1 MSDYLQYVDGNIDRF
16 KAELFDLL
24 RIPSVSAVSSQKG
37 EVRRAAE
44 FLRDQFESIGLE
56 HVTLYDT
63 PGNPVVYG
71 DFLHAGPDKPTVL
84 VYGHYDVQP
93 PEPLELWE
101 TPPFE
106 PTVRGDDVYARGA
119 SDDKGQ
125 AYTHVKAI
133 EAWLRTRGNLPVNV
147 KIIIEGEE
155 EIGSPNLVP
164 FLKAHKELLACDM
177 VLISDTSMFDKDV
190 PSITYGLRGLAYMQV
205 YVQGTNR
212 DLHSGTYGGA
222 VQNPLNTLCE
232 IIAALK
238 DKDGVI
244 QIPGFYDDVLDL
256 TAEERAAAAQL
267 PFDEEA
273 FKKSLNIEEVFGE
286 AGYSTI
292 ERKSAR
298 PTLDVNGIWGGYQG
312 EGAKTVLPAKAGA
325 KVSMRLVPN
334 QDPKKIARLFTEH
347 VLSIAPKGVN
357 VEVEDHHGGNPAM
370 TDLNFYGLQAGAQ
383 AFKDIYGKEPLF
395 TREGGSIP
403 IVADFRSVLGVNT
416 ILMGFGL
423 NSDAIH
429 APNEKFSLI
438 DFQRGIKTSARFFE
452 VLSGMKSDAS

>member
-1 MSDYLQYVDGNIDRF
+1 MSYISYIDQNIETF
-16 KAELFDLL
+16 KSELFDLL
-24 RIPSVSAVSSQKG
+24 RIPSISAVKSHKND
-37 EVRRAAE
+37 VHDAAE
-44 FLRDQFESIGLE
+44 FVKNQFEKIGLRN
-56 HVTLYDT
+56 VTLFET

-71 DFLHAGPDKPTVL
+71 DFLDAGPDKPTVL

-125 AYTHVKAI
+125 AYVHVKAI
-133 EAWLRTRGNLPVNV
+133 ESWLKTEGSLPVNV

-164 FLKAHKELLACDM
+164 FLKEHKDLLKCDM
-177 VLISDTSMFDKDV
+177 VLISDTAMFDKDV
-190 PSITYGLRGLAYMQV
+190 PSITYGLRGLAYMEMH
-205 YVQGTNR
+205 VQGSNR
-212 DLHSGTYGGA
+212 DLHSGIYGGA
-222 VQNPLNTLCE
+222 VQNPLNALCE

-238 DKDGVI
+238 DENGVI

-256 TAEERAAAAQL
+256 SPEEREAAKKL
-267 PFDEEA
+267 PFDEEVW
-273 FKKSLNIEEVFGE
+273 KKSIGIPDVFGE
-286 AGYSTI
+286 KGYSTI
-292 ERKSAR
+292 ERKAAR

-334 QDPKKIARLFTEH
+334 QDHEKVAQLFIDHVKK
-347 VLSIAPKGVN
+347 IAPKGVTVQ
-357 VEVEDHHGGNPAM
+357 VEEHHGGHAAM
-370 TDLNFYGLQAGAQ
+370 TDLNFYGLKAAAQ

-403 IVADFRSVLGVNT
+403 IVADFKNVLGVDS
-416 ILMGFGL
+416 ILMGLGL

-429 APNEKFSLI
+429 APNEKFSLK
-438 DFQRGIKTSARFFE
+438 DFHRGIKTSARFFE
-452 VLSGMKSDAS
+452 VLSNFEK

>member
-1 MSDYLQYVDGNIDRF
+1 MSYFDYIDQNIERF
-16 KAELFDLL
+16 NNELFELL
-24 RIPSVSAVSSQKG
+24 RIPSVSAVSSHKG
-37 EVRRAAE
+37 DIRNAAG
-44 FLRDQFESIGLE
+44 FLKKQFEQIGLNN
-56 HVTLYDT
+56 VTLFET

-71 DFLHAGPDKPTVL
+71 DFLDAGPDKPTVL
-84 VYGHYDVQP
+84 IYGHYDVQP

-106 PTVRGDDVYARGA
+106 PTVRGEDVYARGA

-133 EAWLRTRGNLPVNV
+133 EAWLKTKGTIPVNI

-155 EIGSPNLVP
+155 EIGSANLVP
-164 FLKAHKELLACDM
+164 FLQEHKELLACDM

-190 PSITYGLRGLAYMQV
+190 PSITYGLRGLAYMQIF
-205 YVQGTNR
+205 VQGTNR

-222 VQNPLNTLCE
+222 VQNPLNALCE
-232 IIAALK
+232 IIAGLK

-244 QIPGFYDDVLDL
+244 QIPGFYDDVIPLSP
-256 TAEERAAAAQL
+256 EEREAAAKL
-267 PFDEEA
+267 PFDEEG
-273 FKKSLNIEEVFGE
+273 FKKSLEITEVFGE
-286 AGYSTI
+286 KGYSTI

-334 QDPKKIARLFTEH
+334 QDPKKIAKLFTDY
-347 VLSIAPKGVN
+347 VMQIAPAGVT
-357 VEVEDHHGGNPAM
+357 VVAEEHHGGHAAM
-370 TDLNFYGLQAGAQ
+370 TDLNFYGLRAAAGAFQ
-383 AFKDIYGKEPLF
+383 AVYGKEPLF

-403 IVADFRSVLGVNT
+403 IVADFFKVLGANS

-429 APNEKFSLI
+429 APNEKFSLT
-438 DFQRGIKTSARFFE
+438 DFHRGIKTSAKFFE
-452 VLSGMKSDAS
+452 ILAETPQSK

>member
-1 MSDYLQYVDGNIDRF
+1 MSDYLSYIDQNGERF
-16 KAELFDLL
+16 RQELFELL
-24 RIPSVSAVSSQKG
+24 RIPSISAVSSHKG
-37 EVRRAAE
+37 DVHQAAE

-56 HVTLYDT
+56 DVQLFET
-63 PGNPVVYG
+63 PGNPIVYG
-71 DFLHAGPDKPTVL
+71 SWLHAGPDKPTVL

-125 AYTHVKAI
+125 AYTHVKAL
-133 EAWLRTRGNLPVNV
+133 EAWLKTEGSLPVNI

-164 FLKAHKELLACDM
+164 FLKEHKEMLSCDM

-222 VQNPLNTLCE
+222 VQNPLNALCE
-232 IIAALK
+232 IVAKLK
-238 DKDGVI
+238 DENGVI
-244 QIPGFYDDVLDL
+244 QIPGFYDDVIPLSD
-256 TAEERAAAAQL
+256 TEREESARL
-267 PFDEEA
+267 PFNEQA
-273 FKKSLNIEEVFGE
+273 FKDSLQIDEVFGE
-286 AGYSTI
+286 EGYTTL
-292 ERKSAR
+292 ERKASR
-298 PTLDVNGIWGGYQG
+298 PTLDLNGIWGGYQG

-325 KVSMRLVPN
+325 KISMRLVPN
-334 QDPKKIARLFTEH
+334 QEPGKISKMFEEYVMSL
-347 VLSIAPKGVN
+347 APKGVKVT
-357 VEVEDHHGGNPAM
+357 VEEHHGGYPAM
-370 TDLNFYGLQAGAQ
+370 TDLDFYGLQAGAQ
-383 AFKDIYGKEPLF
+383 AFEDIYGKKPLF

-403 IVADFRSVLGVNT
+403 IVSDFKLVLGANA
-416 ILMGFGL
+416 ILMGFGQH
-423 NSDAIH
+423 SDAIH
-429 APNEKFSLI
+429 APNEKFSLT
-438 DFQRGIKTSARFFE
+438 DFHRGIKTSARFLD
-452 VLSGMKSDAS
+452 VLSAFKPE